1 MGLYLEDAR
10 QLRSPDT
17 ARYHAQRIG
26 QWIEGRRASEA
37 KAVAASIVRDMKPH
51 YAAATINRSLSTLR
65 EGLKIAFELGRTPQH
80 YGATIHR
87 LAENNERYTSLTL
100 AQVQKLATAAPASLR
115 AFLWIAVF
123 TGMRRGE
130 IIALKAEDITRDVIT
145 VQAGNTKTLKMRT
158 VPIIPAVRP
167 WLKQVPLGLTA
178 EGVKTGFRRARERA
192 GMPEV
197 QFRDLRRSCGTLL
210 VQQGVDIFV
219 VSKILGHSSV
229 NVTQQ
234 HYAHLQMKQM
244 RAGLGKLQNLHQ
256 LLHRKPSKKA
266 ASA

>member
-1 MGLYLEDAR
+1 MGLYLQDAE

-17 ARYHAQRIG
+17 AKYHAQRIG

-37 KAVAASIVRDMKPH
+37 KAVAANIIRDMKPH
-51 YAAATINRSLSTLR
+51 YAAATINRSLSALR
-65 EGLKIAFELGRTPQH
+65 EGLKIAFELGHTAQH
-80 YGATIHR
+80 YGAAIHR
-87 LAENNERYTSLTL
+87 LPEHNARHTSLTL
-100 AQVQKLATAAPASLR
+100 KQVQKLADHAPEALR

-130 IIALKAEDITRDVIT
+130 IIALTPADIQREAIVI
-145 VQAGNTKTLKMRT
+145 QAGNTKTLKMRT

-229 NVTQQ
+229 TVTQV

-244 RAGLGKLQNLHQ
+244 RAGLNKLQELYKD
-256 LLHRKPSKKA
+256 LRD
-266 ASA
+266 